1 MQPIATVDTDPRLS
15 GTMHR
20 CCVHGPFKPTTRT
33 PPVGSVA
40 RHTLCSGLLLLILTG
55 CTSRAAGGG
64 DSPAVIVEAP
74 AVVAATLSCEQVAM
88 EETTIAAAAGGDDG
102 LTAEQRSSLALR
114 LSTLRSVAAA
124 KRCPPG

>member
-1 MQPIATVDTDPRLS
+1 M
-15 GTMHR
+15 
-20 CCVHGPFKPTTRT
+20 HGPFKLTTHT
-33 PPVGSVA
+33 QPVGSVD
-40 RHTLCSGLLLLILTG
+40 RHTLCSGLLLLVLTG

-74 AVVAATLSCEQVAM
+74 VAVAATLSCEQVAM
-88 EETTIAAAAGGDDG
+88 EEATISAADGDSG

-114 LSTLRSVAAA
+114 LSTLRNVASA